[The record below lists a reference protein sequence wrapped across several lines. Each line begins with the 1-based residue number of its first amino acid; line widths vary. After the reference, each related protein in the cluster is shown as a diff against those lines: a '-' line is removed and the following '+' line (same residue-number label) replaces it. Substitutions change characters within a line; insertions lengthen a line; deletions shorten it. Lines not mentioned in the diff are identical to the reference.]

1 MLLNLGVINTQPC
14 ASVTHIFLFYFYDT
28 SLTIFTVLEVG
39 NSVEVQLNVSESSTG
54 PCEGQ
59 HAVTLGAS

>member
-1 MLLNLGVINTQPC
+1 MLLNLGVINTQPW
-14 ASVTHIFLFYFYDT
+14 ASVFKKKIFYDT